1 MRPISADTRD
11 ASADSALVHYPVTL
25 LSLGRP
31 SVPADN
37 AELPLERKQVLA
49 WFKALAPV
57 LKGMI
62 CCIKLP
68 PGKKG

>member
-25 LSLGRP
+25 LSPGRP

-37 AELPLERKQVLA
+37 AELPLERKRVLA

-57 LKGMI
+57 
-62 CCIKLP
+62 
-68 PGKKG
+68 